1 MEIRFIKIC
10 QSYWKLF
17 KKIKFGRLK
26 SIFFV
31 LSLLYFCIYFFY
43 NIDQISFDIN
53 LEKNGINLSLS
64 FLFCVLGVYLNAFAW
79 KYIVKWFGEE
89 SKSNNLVSFYV
100 LTNILKYVPGGIW
113 HFVERYN
120 FIKKISN
127 SQIALYSNLI
137 EPYFMLCGSFLLA
150 SLGVIFS
157 PLYFFFIFPLV
168 FLNRRLI
175 YLVLK
180 KLGSLKGKLLEVL
193 RLPNSKGQFEGRINI
208 ISFFPNKALILEI
221 GFVLS
226 KFIGFYI
233 CLNTFYES
241 NTLNI
246 IFLLVIFSLSWSLG
260 LVVPAAPGGVGVF
273 EACFLLLVGKSIP
286 QNIILICLFYFRVIS
301 TSADFLLG
309 LPFLI
314 RKLSKRI

>member
-1 MEIRFIKIC
+1 MRFNIGSR
-10 QSYWKLF
+10 SYNKFL
-17 KKIKFGRLK
+17 KKINFGALK
-26 SIFFV
+26 SIFFISSV
-31 LSLLYFCIYFFY
+31 LYFCIYFFY
-43 NIDQISFDIN
+43 NFRRMSFDIS
-53 LEKNGINLSLS
+53 LKNGINLSLS
-64 FLFCVLGVYLNAFAW
+64 FFFCVLSVYLNAYAW
-79 KYIVKWFGEE
+79 KYIIKWFGKEF
-89 SKSNNLVSFYV
+89 KSDNIISFYV

-113 HFVERYN
+113 HFVERFN

-127 SQIALYSNLI
+127 IQIALNSTVI

-157 PLYFFFIFPLV
+157 PLYLCLILPLA
-168 FLNRRLI
+168 FLNRTLI
-175 YLVLK
+175 YLVLER
-180 KLGSLKGKLLEVL
+180 LGSLKGKVFELL
-193 RLPNSKGQFEGRINI
+193 RIANSKDQFEKRINI
-208 ISFFPNKALILEI
+208 ISFFPTRALILEI

-233 CLNTFYES
+233 CLNTFYAS

-260 LVVPAAPGGVGVF
+260 LVVPTAPGGVGVF
-273 EACFLLLVGKSIP
+273 EACLLFFVGNSIP
-286 QNIILICLFYFRVIS
+286 QNIILISLIYFRVIS
-301 TSADFLLG
+301 TLADLLLS